1 MFHLFA
7 GDGEGPAAAAGG
19 RGGAWARGGPPCSKY
34 GLPSDVLARITSGL
48 CCCCLN
54 CFAKRRRAHSGAAGG
69 RAGRAALRGKG
80 LHCPSAVL
88 PLPFRHLL
96 TVLPPS
102 FRRPVRRPLSPAVL
116 LQAGYEPTPG
126 YAEQAVT
133 VFGGQGGR
141 RAGGR
146 GGVSVCVCVFW
157 GGVGAVLLRNSAPC
171 LSVKTP
177 PFLAVLQAAAAAA
190 ATNKSAAVPRCAAAG
205 LSSVSERF

>member
-88 PLPFRHLL
+88 P
-96 TVLPPS
+96 PPCA
-102 FRRPVRRPLSPAVL
+102 PALVTGGAA
-116 LQAGYEPTPG
+116 AGRLRAHPG
-126 YAEQAVT
+126 I
-133 VFGGQGGR
+133 R
-141 RAGGR
+141 RAGRHGLRRPGWAPRGR
-146 GGVSVCVCVFW
+146 ERVAGGSVCVCVCF
-157 GGVGAVLLRNSAPC
+157 GGEWVLSCSETVRR
-171 LSVKTP
+171 V
-177 PFLAVLQAAAAAA
+177 FL
-190 ATNKSAAVPRCAAAG
+190 
-205 LSSVSERF
+205 

>member
-88 PLPFRHLL
+88 P
-96 TVLPPS
+96 PPCA
-102 FRRPVRRPLSPAVL
+102 PALVTGGAA
-116 LQAGYEPTPG
+116 AGRLRAHPG
-126 YAEQAVT
+126 I
-133 VFGGQGGR
+133 R
-141 RAGGR
+141 RAGRHGLRRPGWAPRGR
-146 GGVSVCVCVFW
+146 ERVAGGECLCVFW